1 MNASA
6 SVWNGSGH
14 AGRSMATSMGRA
26 TNTSRSTTSCGKTH
40 GRRTPT
46 WVTRSGS
53 HSRPGRRQH
62 PHADP
67 FGVLRRMNL
76 DSCRTPFLGKR
87 VGVVHEAIGAVD
99 PLILHGHDAEV
110 DLDPVPRCEPVPA
123 AVINASRETGSLVMR
138 HGRVEA
144 SHRENGRYPLQAA
157 HRPMFAQRL
166 ASTSLLNRDADESAT
181 MFPCTRKPGATP
193 SSLPATFRG
202 ARAETAA
209 RIYAE
214 GRTQTYSRLMG
225 RLEGKV
231 AIVTGAGGG
240 IGEATARLMGREGA
254 SVVVADINRTE
265 AERVA
270 GELRSAVAAE
280 VDVSDEP

>member
-1 MNASA
+1 MAA
-6 SVWNGSGH
+6 L
-14 AGRSMATSMGRA
+14 RSRTA
-26 TNTSRSTTSCGKTH
+26 KT
-40 GRRTPT
+40 G
-46 WVTRSGS
+46 
-53 HSRPGRRQH
+53 
-62 PHADP
+62 
-67 FGVLRRMNL
+67 
-76 DSCRTPFLGKR
+76 
-87 VGVVHEAIGAVD
+87 AIRFKLPIAQ
-99 PLILHGHDAEV
+99 
-110 DLDPVPRCEPVPA
+110 C
-123 AVINASRETGSLVMR
+123 
-138 HGRVEA
+138 
-144 SHRENGRYPLQAA
+144 
-157 HRPMFAQRL
+157 FAQRL
-166 ASTSLLNRDADESAT
+166 ASTSLWNRDADESAT
-181 MFPCTRKPGATP
+181 MVPCTRKPGATP

-280 VDVSDEP
+280 VDVSDEPSVMRMVETAVVRRPGRVAPQRARLL